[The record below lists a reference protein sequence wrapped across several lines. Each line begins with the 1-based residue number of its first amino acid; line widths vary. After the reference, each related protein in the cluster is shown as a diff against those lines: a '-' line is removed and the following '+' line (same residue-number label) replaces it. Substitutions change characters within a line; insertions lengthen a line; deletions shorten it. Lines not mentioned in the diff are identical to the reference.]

1 MKAIENITVRKSD
14 HEDFA
19 KVRELVFKGNFIM
32 PNNMNGANYAQ
43 NDSYANFK
51 FDASAWNLKDVSE
64 PLTHILDQIVRNATF
79 APESFTGTYKVKTA
93 ITREKINEQWRDYRQ
108 SVIDTEEVK
117 SYINMRNERS
127 QKFGKEYAAAEPI
140 SDEELVRRKEREA
153 QAKAAKGE
161 SDVVSLFNLEQ
172 AKSRKGITDEK
183 RIDRLEKAAHIGL
196 IHKEDDLPGRAVSL
210 KNGVAGVSDGT
221 LYEWPDFSYKDGL
234 VVVNKKSQDNY
245 YHLFDTLFAGGAL
258 PHPFLDTW
266 GNRIVDFDGKILPK
280 GKANTGLLLEVVRR
294 AGLSAGNIDSIAKV
308 YKLWAEDHQK
318 NSIID
323 RVTSLT
329 PQWDGVERAEQ
340 FFIKHCRAA
349 DTKINRMAGIYLARM
364 IYNRMVNPG
373 CSAPV
378 ILTLIGEQNCGKSYL
393 QDVICKLIT
402 GNPHATSNKIKFLD
416 ITSKRLEFI
425 RRITGT
431 SVCAT
436 LGEMKGIDAA
446 DWDDVKDFVTA
457 TADDFDQKFED
468 NIAKPRQWFVLG
480 DANDFPSINR
490 DDTGNRRFLSIVL
503 DPKED
508 TEEDSGNEKPYI
520 RRKWTI
526 DFKAVEAE
534 FWDLMAEAAVWIE
547 KNGQDTYAK
556 WCGEFSNMVNDHE
569 ANNRR
574 AGLGVIKND
583 SVFTWIKNLALAIN
597 YVDSPQGAFFPT
609 EAAMTMLTSAK
620 APHINARMLKE
631 KLEILGFE
639 SKLVKINKVA
649 VRGYLISGEHDV
661 AAARYCVWAGD
672 KEAEPDFTNES
683 YIQAVNAA
691 KSLFKIDISD
701 WKD

>member
-1 MKAIENITVRKSD
+1 
-14 HEDFA
+14 
-19 KVRELVFKGNFIM
+19 M
-32 PNNMNGANYAQ
+32 PENMNGASFAQ

-51 FDASAWNLKDVSE
+51 FDTSAWNLKDVSDT
-64 PLTHILDQIVRNATF
+64 LTHVLDQIVRNATF

-93 ITREKINEQWRDYRQ
+93 ITREKINEQWRAYRQ
-108 SVIDTEEVK
+108 SVIDTKEVQ
-117 SYINMRNERS
+117 SYIDMRNERS
-127 QKFGKEYAAAEPI
+127 KKFSKEYSAAEPI
-140 SDEELVRRKEREA
+140 SDEELARRKEREE
-153 QAKAAKGE
+153 QAKAAKGNGNG
-161 SDVVSLFNLEQ
+161 DVVPLFHIEQ
-172 AKSRKGITDEK
+172 AERRKGITEEK
-183 RIDRLEKAAHIGL
+183 RIDRLEKAAKIGL

-210 KNGVAGVSDGT
+210 KSGVAGISDGS
-221 LYEWPDFSYKDGL
+221 LYEWPDFSYKEGL
-234 VVVNKKSQDNY
+234 QVVNKKSQDNY

-266 GNRIVDFDGKILPK
+266 GNRIVDFDGKIMPK

-294 AGLSAGNIDSIAKV
+294 AGLSSANIDTIAKI

-318 NSIID
+318 NSIVD

-329 PQWDGVERAEQ
+329 PQWDGVERAES

-349 DTKINRMAGIYLARM
+349 DTEINRMAGVYLARM

-393 QDVICKLIT
+393 QDTICKLIT

-503 DPKED
+503 DPKEES
-508 TEEDSGNEKPYI
+508 EEESGNEKPYL

-526 DFKAVEAE
+526 DFKAVEDE
-534 FWDLMAEAAVWIE
+534 FWDLMAEAAAWIE
-547 KNGQDTYAK
+547 KNGQDKYAK
-556 WCGEFSNMVNDHE
+556 WCGEFSNMVNEHE

-583 SVFTWIKNLALAIN
+583 GVFTWIKNLALAIN
-597 YVDSPQGAFFPT
+597 YVESAQGVFFST
-609 EAAMTMLTSAK
+609 EAAMTLLAGSK

-639 SKLVKINKVA
+639 SKLVKINKVNT
-649 VRGYLISGEHDV
+649 RGYLISGERDI
-661 AAARYCVWAGD
+661 ATARYRIWAGD
-672 KEAEPDFTNES
+672 KEVEPDFDNQS
-683 YIQAVNAA
+683 YVEAVNAA
-691 KSLFKIDISD
+691 KALFGVTGF
-701 WKD
+701 